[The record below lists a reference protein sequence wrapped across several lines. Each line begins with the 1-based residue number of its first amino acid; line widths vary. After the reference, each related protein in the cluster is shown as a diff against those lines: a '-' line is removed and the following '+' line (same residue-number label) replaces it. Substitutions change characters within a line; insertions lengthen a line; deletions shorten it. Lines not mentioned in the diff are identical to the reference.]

1 MAENVKESTTVVRIG
16 ARGRSLMIPVTR
28 QAREIGVDVGDY
40 VEVTIRRLDE

>member
-1 MAENVKESTTVVRIG
+1 MAENVKESTAIVRIS
-16 ARGRSLMIPVTR
+16 ARARSLMVPVTR